1 MLRGDDRGQ
10 SIQIG
15 AILLFGVLV
24 ISLSV
29 FQTVVVPSE
38 NSGVEFNGY
47 VEATDDL
54 VTLRNGLLAA
64 GTRGGQA
71 SETVQTGVRYPS
83 RMVLINP
90 GPPAGSLE
98 TTASENATIAGVE
111 AVSGEEA
118 NVRGFWNT
126 TDRGAQNYSTRRVSF
141 SPGYNEIEVPPVEVS
156 GTGAYRLTPN
166 GPLSIAGQTFITG
179 NRITLVTV
187 DGDLS
192 ASGLSTPVT
201 ASPASVATRSVTVT
215 GTGDTFTVTLPV
227 PGNGTTAAATRWNQ
241 SRAAATIRS
250 NPNVDGTYV
259 NGSRV
264 DVVLDGSRQYDL
276 RLARVVVHDSGDSG
290 VATET
295 EPQYLVPL
303 TANGTTVPTTGT
315 RRLAVEVRDRYNNPV
330 EGARVDF
337 SATGG
342 SVVGDPVVTGSDG
355 RASVAFDID
364 DDVDSATL
372 RAALNGTGTAPYN
385 ASTIEVTRAG
395 ADSGS
400 GLGGTGINPNTKNG
414 LVLRDASIDGGAVD
428 VTVENLDPNRD
439 KNITEAQFAFYS
451 VDKQPS
457 GGSQG
462 NSPNQRT
469 EPDDATIGTTTLQIR
484 GSFESLGLVVPA
496 GSPQTFTVEFDG
508 ISPEQGDFFVLAV
521 LIDSDGDG
529 APDDSANYFIA
540 PE

>member
-24 ISLSV
+24 ISLSI

-64 GTRGGQA
+64 GTRGGLE

-98 TTASENATIAGVE
+98 TTASENVTIAGVE

-141 SPGYNEIEVPPVEVS
+141 SPGYNEVEVPPVEVS
-156 GTGAYRLTPN
+156 GMGAYRLTPN

-187 DGDLS
+187 DGDLG
-192 ASGLSTPVT
+192 ASGLSTSVT

-215 GTGDTFTVTLPV
+215 GNGSDVTVTLPV
-227 PGNGTTAAATRWNQ
+227 PGNGTEAAAEQWIDSSEAQTLND
-241 SRAAATIRS
+241 T
-250 NPNVDGTYV
+250 NPNVERIV
-259 NGSRV
+259 PNGSRA
-264 DVVLDGSRQYDL
+264 DVVLDGSRQYEL

-290 VATET
+290 VAAET

-303 TANGTTVPTTGT
+303 AANGTTVPTTGT

-330 EGARVDF
+330 EGAAVDF

-342 SVVGDPVVTGSDG
+342 SLDGNSTVITGSDG

-364 DDVDSATL
+364 DVDSATL
-372 RAALNGTGTAPYN
+372 DAAIDGAGLPPYNSTTIEVSRAGAGGGSGDAAAGTDDINPSQSGDVQLTSAQQSGDKSTARITFNNTGTAN
-385 ASTIEVTRAG
+385 QTIEKIRISFYFG
-395 ADSGS
+395 GGRGGS
-400 GLGGTGINPNTKNG
+400 GKTATS
-414 LVLRDASIDGGAVD
+414 ATIDGSSFD
-428 VTVENLDPNRD
+428 IP
-439 KNITEAQFAFYS
+439 
-451 VDKQPS
+451 
-457 GGSQG
+457 
-462 NSPNQRT
+462 
-469 EPDDATIGTTTLQIR
+469 GTTNTL
-484 GSFESLGLVVPA
+484 SKTFPA
-496 GSPQTFTVEFDG
+496 GQESSLVIDFDG
-508 ISPEQGDFFVLAV
+508 NRPEVTGSLFVMTVWFDEA
-521 LIDSDGDG
+521 GKET
-529 APDDSANYFIA
+529 YFITV
-540 PE
+540 PL